1 MQPSRRAFLL
11 GRSARQHAPATP
23 WDAFCQRLT
32 HDCLGRV
39 SHGAAMPAQSARLAP
54 LGVADVQRACALCGQ
69 YGVQLALI
77 HGEIHTEKIAPGQP
91 VLWLDPTVALAR
103 LEPVVDAPGQWR
115 AEAGVR
121 VADLL
126 AAGLTQFADAPA
138 DMTLA
143 HWLAGPASALCATGR
158 TQDAGVVS
166 LEVLLADGTY
176 TTLGSFGERATEP
189 LRGAAVQRLIPQ
201 LFELSRGDDAAVCL
215 AHPQW
220 LPRVRLDALHSADV
234 NLAHVLLGHGGSLA
248 WVHAAVLT
256 TPAARLAPQAA
267 ASTSPVPPELRHTA
281 DRLDAA
287 VKSLFDPQHIMGIG

>member
-11 GRSARQHAPATP
+11 GRKAKPVTP
-23 WDAFCQRLT
+23 WDEFCQRLAR
-32 HDCLGRV
+32 DCLGRV
-39 SHGAAMPAQSARLAP
+39 SHDADTARLAP
-54 LGVADVQRACALCGQ
+54 LGVADIQGACALCGQ
-69 YGVQLALI
+69 YGVRLALI
-77 HGEIHTEKIAPGQP
+77 HGETHTEKIAPDQP

-103 LEPVVDAPGQWR
+103 LEPLPDTPGQWR

-121 VADLL
+121 AVDLHKAEL
-126 AAGLTQFADAPA
+126 PQFADTPA

-143 HWLAGPASALCATGR
+143 HWLAGPASALCATGC
-158 TQDAGVVS
+158 TQGAGVVS
-166 LEVLLADGTY
+166 LEVLLADGTL
-176 TTLGSFGERATEP
+176 TTLGPFGTHATEP
-189 LRGAAVQRLIPQ
+189 LRGAVMQHLIPQ
-201 LFELSRGDDAAVCL
+201 LFELSRSDDAQRCL
-215 AHPQW
+215 AHPHW
-220 LPRVRLDALHSADV
+220 LPRVRLDALHGADV

-267 ASTSPVPPELRHTA
+267 ASTSPVPPELRHAT